1 MKSRA
6 SAKRLATPFAVLAS
20 IVVFAPALEA
30 ANPLP
35 LSAQIL
41 GEVRDSQGE
50 LKMGASILLYDSHEQ
65 LVGKAL
71 TDIAG
76 KFVFADVPSGVYAV
90 HVSLASFVPAMRRN
104 IRILAGTENLLRI
117 NLATL
122 FSSIQLVPP
131 STTRG
136 ILMSEEW
143 RWVLRSSQATRPV
156 LRLRPQVSSSKST
169 ARPSTFTD
177 PSGVVQFS
185 AGQSGQVNSG
195 LQQNVG
201 TAFSV
206 EASLANDA
214 TVRFSGNV
222 GYGAATSLPSS
233 AFRTTY
239 SQDRNGFPGAQ
250 TSLTVRQIYFPT
262 QAIPGNAGGATPVL
276 RMITL
281 SGIDQVQI
289 VDELKLEY
297 GFRMDSIALSGRMN
311 YVSPFA
317 RASYDLDN
325 IGGKGTVIVAFS
337 SGARPTELFL
347 RTPQTMGEVPEPG
360 MQQDLIALSQGPQ
373 ISRRDGRATMERRKN
388 YEAAYE
394 LRDGSRTY
402 TVSAYHEQVS
412 NAVFLMSGN
421 YDAIRSQNLLADMN
435 SRGTVFNLGS
445 YDRSGYSASATQ
457 EFGNVAE
464 FTVAGGRGG
473 ALVLDGATPHRLDS
487 GDQIRSRIGTS
498 ARNWVTMRASG
509 ALPLTG
515 TRLSAS
521 YGWTDFRALTPVHMS
536 LTGATNQQVGWTM
549 GFRQPMP
556 SFGGAR
562 MELNAELQNALAQG
576 YLRITGADGRTVL
589 LTNSPRAVRG
599 SLRII
604 F

>member
-1 MKSRA
+1 MKTHA
-6 SAKRLATPFAVLAS
+6 SAKRLAGPLA
-20 IVVFAPALEA
+20 ILALTVFAPAVEA
-30 ANPLP
+30 ADPLP

-41 GEVRDSQGE
+41 GEVRDSDGE
-50 LKMGASILLYDSHEQ
+50 LKLGARVSLYDSHEQ
-65 LVGKAL
+65 LVGRAL
-71 TDIAG
+71 SDIAG
-76 KFVFADVPSGVYAV
+76 KFVFADVPAGTYAV
-90 HVSLASFVPAMRRN
+90 RVSLASFVPALRRN
-104 IRILAGTENLLRI
+104 IQILAGTENLLRI
-117 NLATL
+117 SLATL

-131 STTRG
+131 TATRG

-143 RWVLRSSQATRPV
+143 RWVLRSSQSTRPV
-156 LRLRPQVSSSKST
+156 LRLRPQVSSSRRTS
-169 ARPSTFTD
+169 RPSPFTD

-195 LQQNVG
+195 FQQNVG

-206 EASLANDA
+206 ETSLANDA

-239 SQDRNGFPGAQ
+239 SHSRDGFPGPQ

-262 QAIPGNAGGATPVL
+262 PATPGSSGGTSPVL

-281 SGIDQVQI
+281 SGIDELH

-297 GFRMDSIALSGRMN
+297 GFRMDSIALAGRMN

-325 IGGKGTVIVAFS
+325 IGGKGRLILAFS
-337 SGARPTELFL
+337 SGARPTEMYL
-347 RTPQTMGEVPEPG
+347 RTPQTMGEIPQPG
-360 MQQDLIALSQGPQ
+360 MQQDIAALSQGPQ
-373 ISRRDGRATMERRKN
+373 ISLRNGQATMERRKN

-394 LRDGSRTY
+394 FRNGGRIFV
-402 TVSAYHEQVS
+402 VSAYREQVS

-421 YDAIRSQNLLADMN
+421 YSAIQMQNLLPDMN
-435 SRGTVFNLGS
+435 SRGTVFNLGN
-445 YDRSGYSASATQ
+445 YNRSGYSASMTQ
-457 EFGNVAE
+457 DFGGVAE
-464 FTVAGGRGG
+464 FTVAGGQGG
-473 ALVLDGATPHRLDS
+473 ALVLNRLTQNRLDS
-487 GDQIRSRIGTS
+487 GDQVRSHVGT
-498 ARNWVTMRASG
+498 APRPWVTMRAAG
-509 ALPLTG
+509 RLPMMG

-521 YGWTDFRALTPVHMS
+521 YGWTDFRALTPVHVS
-536 LTGATNQQVGWTM
+536 LTGATHQQVGWTM
-549 GFRQPMP
+549 GLRQPMP
-556 SFGGAR
+556 SFGGMR

-576 YLRITGADGRTVL
+576 YLHVTGAAGRTVL